1 MHLYETG
8 LPCRYYLPRK
18 AIRQEVLR
26 PSKTVTRCPYKGA
39 AEYFS
44 VEVKGKVHEDVVWFY
59 NQPLLECAKIEGMLA
74 IWLLVSIR

>member
-1 MHLYETG
+1 
-8 LPCRYYLPRK
+8 
-18 AIRQEVLR
+18 VLR